1 MPIFHTAK
9 NINKFKISME
19 SLFKSVK
26 FLSAMQMLT
35 YSVFMLS
42 KMRNKISRRDRSFDT
57 EDILTHDQSDEIRRA
72 SLTEKMSNVSLI
84 YLSRHYF
91 SWNQSSRYGK

>member
-1 MPIFHTAK
+1 MPIFYTAK
-9 NINKFKISME
+9 NINKLKISME

-42 KMRNKISRRDRSFDT
+42 KMRNKISRCDRSFDA
-57 EDILTHDQSDEIRRA
+57 EDIVDSD
-72 SLTEKMSNVSLI
+72 T
-84 YLSRHYF
+84 
-91 SWNQSSRYGK
+91 